1 MSLKKMLVCSG
12 RTFTYPSSSI
22 RSAST
27 RARRLMSLRVDLATR
42 DARLLLERKRLQGP
56 LFRQSRLLDAVLQ
69 TFFLPFMP
77 LCLQQSEKELAVG
90 GRVVLG
96 IFQLLV
102 KNRGHLFQ
110 AQILQQL
117 LSF

>member
-1 MSLKKMLVCSG
+1 
-12 RTFTYPSSSI
+12 
-22 RSAST
+22 
-27 RARRLMSLRVDLATR
+27 
-42 DARLLLERKRLQGP
+42 
-56 LFRQSRLLDAVLQ
+56 
-69 TFFLPFMP
+69 MP
-77 LCLQQSEKELAVG
+77 LRLQQSEKELAVG

-117 LSF
+117 LSFFRHARLPSSNGSGSIPGRAF